1 MMNIKIYQINRTRDE
16 DRIKFLGLDSL
27 PAFQGNQDINSK
39 IYDKV
44 YQGSV
49 EAASLEDVYRMFNTE
64 HPQDFKGHSLSVSD
78 VVEVVEGPEMA
89 PGFYFC
95 DCVGFQRVE
104 FHPELTAELGE
115 TLQVV
120 LLEPGKMAKAVEI
133 DGSLQGLQKVVGGY
147 IEASYPFEE
156 QVCIVCNEEGKLNG
170 MPLNRAVYVQGE
182 GEQGERKM
190 VDIIAGPCFI
200 CDCSGENF
208 GSLSPSQMK
217 KYLDMFRFPER
228 FASLNG
234 ETVAIPYVP
243 ARKEQER

>member
-16 DRIKFLGLDSL
+16 DRIKFLGMESL
-27 PAFQGNQDINSK
+27 PAVQGNQDINSK

-64 HPQDFKGHSLSVSD
+64 HPRDFRGHSLSVSD
-78 VVEVVEGPEMA
+78 VVEVVEGPEMT

-104 FHPELTAELGE
+104 FHPELTAELGK

-120 LLEPGKMAKAVEI
+120 LLEPGKMARAVEI

-147 IEASYPFEE
+147 CSHSSFYFCRCAQPECGAQFFEE
-156 QVCIVCNEEGKLNG
+156 LCSCLSGRSHHCAGMHYFLRIRCIT
-170 MPLNRAVYVQGE
+170 
-182 GEQGERKM
+182 
-190 VDIIAGPCFI
+190 AGGQSRC
-200 CDCSGENF
+200 
-208 GSLSPSQMK
+208 
-217 KYLDMFRFPER
+217 
-228 FASLNG
+228 
-234 ETVAIPYVP
+234 
-243 ARKEQER
+243 